1 MYANDV
7 NTSNNIDNINDVNEG
22 KEWFHMLLLK
32 VIELSRSLLE
42 IEETC
47 KWPMIAIVNTI
58 DILYNIDESYRQD
71 DNMIEQR
78 KSFLTKLIEID
89 PSHKNRYA
97 YLLN

>member
-1 MYANDV
+1 
-7 NTSNNIDNINDVNEG
+7 
-22 KEWFHMLLLK
+22 MLLLK
-32 VIELSRSLLE
+32 VIELSKSLLE

-71 DNMIEQR
+71 DSMIEQR

-89 PSHKNRYA
+89 SSHKNRYA